1 MPSRKRKPKSSKRPT
16 RRSPQ
21 KPRAP
26 KTTKSS
32 RRKSANK
39 RKLQARKP
47 TSRRALKATRTR
59 TTEKTLPRKSRP
71 KAQKSVAAVPPLP
84 AQPEEILFRVEG
96 KMSTFGG
103 PHDLGMA
110 ANEDLALFT
119 KADLQNPK
127 YAYLFLPAPPPGTS
141 GLGRRLNPDQYYFAC
156 RWNYA
161 ETPRE
166 FLRRALARVE
176 NPVNGR
182 AVDARP
188 VDWGPHL
195 STGRVADLSPGLAA
209 ALGLDTDDVV
219 RITISARRA
228 IPVKPSL
235 RMSRA
240 GHGSSNPHA
249 KPIIKQFIKSPHCSC
264 RNGASIDKIVL
275 HCTEG
280 SLASALA
287 EFQKRAGRQVSAHYV
302 IDRNG
307 DIYQM
312 VSDSDRS
319 NHCMGANQN
328 SIGIEHVGNETDSLT
343 APQAAASAAL
353 IRWLLEQYHIP
364 RTNIFGH
371 DFAPGYCRPGGTSC
385 PDKLFGTVH
394 SQNTIAAWVEA
405 NV

>member
-1 MPSRKRKPKSSKRPT
+1 VKP
-16 RRSPQ
+16 
-21 KPRAP
+21 
-26 KTTKSS
+26 S
-32 RRKSANK
+32 RRKSAA
-39 RKLQARKP
+39 Q
-47 TSRRALKATRTR
+47 RAKVAKKIDAVRHPPEQQ
-59 TTEKTLPRKSRP
+59 EK
-71 KAQKSVAAVPPLP
+71 
-84 AQPEEILFRVEG
+84 ILFRVEG

-103 PHDLGMA
+103 PHDLGMSA
-110 ANEDLALFT
+110 DEGLALFT
-119 KADLQNPK
+119 VRDLKDPK

-161 ETPRE
+161 DTPKE

-182 AVDARP
+182 AADARP
-188 VDWGPHL
+188 VDWGPHP

-209 ALGLDTDDVV
+209 ALGLNTDDVV

-228 IPVKPSL
+228 IPVKPTLSVK
-235 RMSRA
+235 RA

-249 KPIIKQFIKSPHCSC
+249 KPVIRQFIKSPNCSC
-264 RNGASIDKIVL
+264 RNGARIDKIVL
-275 HCTEG
+275 HCTEA
-280 SLASALA
+280 SLASTLQ
-287 EFQKRAGRQVSAHYV
+287 EFQKSDGRQVSAHYV
-302 IDRNG
+302 IDRHG

-328 SIGIEHVGNETDSLT
+328 SIGIEHVGGETDLLT
-343 APQAAASAAL
+343 VPQAAASAAL
-353 IRWLLEQYHIP
+353 IRWLMEQYQIP

-371 DFAPGYCRPGGTSC
+371 DFTPGYSRPGGTSC
-385 PDKLFGTVH
+385 PDRLFGAVH
-394 SQNTIAAWVEA
+394 SQATVAAWVEA

>member
-1 MPSRKRKPKSSKRPT
+1 VL
-16 RRSPQ
+16 RRQRSLRFENP
-21 KPRAP
+21 
-26 KTTKSS
+26 
-32 RRKSANK
+32 
-39 RKLQARKP
+39 
-47 TSRRALKATRTR
+47 
-59 TTEKTLPRKSRP
+59 EK
-71 KAQKSVAAVPPLP
+71 
-84 AQPEEILFRVEG
+84 ILFRVEG

-127 YAYLFLPAPPPGTS
+127 YSYLFLPAPPPGTS

-161 ETPRE
+161 ETPKE

-176 NPVNGR
+176 NPANGR
-182 AVDARP
+182 VADARP
-188 VDWGPHL
+188 VDWGPHP

-209 ALGLDTDDVV
+209 ALGLDTDDIV

-235 RMSRA
+235 KMSRA

-249 KPIIKQFIKSPHCSC
+249 KPAIKQFVKSPNCSC
-264 RNGASIDKIVL
+264 RNGVNIDKIVL

-287 EFQKRAGRQVSAHYV
+287 EFQKSDGRQVSAHYV

-328 SIGIEHVGNETDSLT
+328 SIGIEHVGSETDSLT

-364 RTNIFGH
+364 RPNIFGH

-385 PDKLFGTVH
+385 PDKLFGPVH
-394 SQNTIAAWVEA
+394 SQSTITAWVEA

>member
-1 MPSRKRKPKSSKRPT
+1 MPPRKRKPKPRKPARARSRDKIRRTKKPKSSSKKS
-16 RRSPQ
+16 RSN
-21 KPRAP
+21 KPRKAVAVR
-26 KTTKSS
+26 SS
-32 RRKSANK
+32 
-39 RKLQARKP
+39 
-47 TSRRALKATRTR
+47 
-59 TTEKTLPRKSRP
+59 
-71 KAQKSVAAVPPLP
+71 P

-141 GLGRRLNPDQYYFAC
+141 GLGRRLNPEQFYFAC

-176 NPVNGR
+176 NPANGR
-182 AVDARP
+182 VVDARP
-188 VDWGPHL
+188 VDWGPNA

-209 ALGLDTDDVV
+209 ALGLDTDDIV

-228 IPVKPSL
+228 IPVQPGLKV
-235 RMSRA
+235 SRA
-240 GHGSSNPHA
+240 GHGSSNPHV
-249 KPIIKQFIKSPHCSC
+249 KPVIKQFLKSPNCSC
-264 RNGASIDKIVL
+264 RNGARIDKIVL

-280 SLASALA
+280 SLSSALA
-287 EFQKRAGRQVSAHYV
+287 EFQKPYGRQVSAHYV

-312 VSDSDRS
+312 VSDSDRA

-328 SIGIEHVGNETDSLT
+328 SIGIEHVGSETDSLT
-343 APQAAASAAL
+343 PPQAAASTRL
-353 IRWLLEQYHIP
+353 IRWLLQQYNIP
-364 RTNIFGH
+364 HTNIFGH
-371 DFAPGYCRPGGTSC
+371 DFTPGYSRCGGTSC
-385 PDKLFGTVH
+385 PDRLFGPIH
-394 SQNTIAAWVEA
+394 SQATIAAWVQA

>member
-1 MPSRKRKPKSSKRPT
+1 MPPRERKPKSSKRAT
-16 RRSPQ
+16 RQSPQ
-21 KPRAP
+21 KPRL
-26 KTTKSS
+26 TKKAQSSS
-32 RRKSANK
+32 RESRSKLRRK
-39 RKLQARKP
+39 
-47 TSRRALKATRTR
+47 
-59 TTEKTLPRKSRP
+59 
-71 KAQKSVAAVPPLP
+71 VAAVRPLP

-127 YAYLFLPAPPPGTS
+127 YAYLFLRAPPPGTS

-176 NPVNGR
+176 NPANGR

-209 ALGLDTDDVV
+209 ALGLDTDDIV
-219 RITISARRA
+219 RITISARKA

-235 RMSRA
+235 KMSRA

-249 KPIIKQFIKSPHCSC
+249 KPAVKQFVKSPNCSC

-287 EFQKRAGRQVSAHYV
+287 EFQKSDERQVSAHYV

-328 SIGIEHVGNETDSLT
+328 SIGIEHVGSETDSLT

-353 IRWLLEQYHIP
+353 IRWLLQQYHIP

-371 DFAPGYCRPGGTSC
+371 DFAPGYSRHGGTSC
-385 PDKLFGTVH
+385 PDRLFGPVH
-394 SQNTIAAWVEA
+394 SQAAISAWVEA

>member
-1 MPSRKRKPKSSKRPT
+1 MPPRERKPKSSKRAT
-16 RRSPQ
+16 RRSPR

-26 KTTKSS
+26 KTAKSS
-32 RRKSANK
+32 RGKSA
-39 RKLQARKP
+39 RKPKSRARKP
-47 TSRRALKATRTR
+47 TSRRALKTTRTR
-59 TTEKTLPRKSRP
+59 TTGKTSPQKSGTKVR
-71 KAQKSVAAVPPLP
+71 KSVAAVRPLP

-127 YAYLFLPAPPPGTS
+127 YIYLFLPAPPPGTS

-176 NPVNGR
+176 NPANGR

-188 VDWGPHL
+188 VDWGPHP

-209 ALGLDTDDVV
+209 ALGLDTDDIV

-228 IPVKPSL
+228 IAVKPSL
-235 RMSRA
+235 RISRA
-240 GHGSSNPHA
+240 GHGSSNPHT
-249 KPIIKQFIKSPHCSC
+249 KPAIKQFIKSPHCSC

-287 EFQKRAGRQVSAHYV
+287 EFQKTDGRQVSAHYV

-328 SIGIEHVGNETDSLT
+328 SIGIEHVGSETDSLT

-385 PDKLFGTVH
+385 PDKLFGPVH
-394 SQNTIAAWVEA
+394 SQSTIAAWVEA

>member
-1 MPSRKRKPKSSKRPT
+1 MPPHKRKPKSGKTAT

-21 KPRAP
+21 KPRVTKKA
-26 KTTKSS
+26 KSS
-32 RRKSANK
+32 
-39 RKLQARKP
+39 
-47 TSRRALKATRTR
+47 
-59 TTEKTLPRKSRP
+59 PRKSRSKLP
-71 KAQKSVAAVPPLP
+71 RKVTAVRPLP

-119 KADLQNPK
+119 KADLQDPK
-127 YAYLFLPAPPPGTS
+127 YAYLFLPASPPGTS

-156 RWNYA
+156 RWDYIA
-161 ETPRE
+161 TPTE

-176 NPVNGR
+176 NPANGR

-188 VDWGPHL
+188 VDWGPHP

-209 ALGLDTDDVV
+209 ALGLDTDDMV

-235 RMSRA
+235 RISRA
-240 GHGSSNPHA
+240 GHGSSNPHT
-249 KPIIKQFIKSPHCSC
+249 KPVIKQFIKSPHCSC

-287 EFQKRAGRQVSAHYV
+287 EFQRTDSRKVSAHYV

-307 DIYQM
+307 DIFQM
-312 VSDSDRS
+312 VNDIDCA
-319 NHCMGANQN
+319 NHWMGANAG
-328 SIGIEHVGNETDSLT
+328 SIRIEHVGSETDSL
-343 APQAAASAAL
+343 AGPQAATSAAL
-353 IRWLLEQYHIP
+353 IRWLLQEHQIP

-371 DFAPGYCRPGGTSC
+371 DFTPG
-385 PDKLFGTVH
+385 
-394 SQNTIAAWVEA
+394 
-405 NV
+405 

>member
-1 MPSRKRKPKSSKRPT
+1 
-16 RRSPQ
+16 
-21 KPRAP
+21 
-26 KTTKSS
+26 
-32 RRKSANK
+32 
-39 RKLQARKP
+39 
-47 TSRRALKATRTR
+47 LK
-59 TTEKTLPRKSRP
+59 LPRK
-71 KAQKSVAAVPPLP
+71 AAAVRPLP

-110 ANEDLALFT
+110 ADEDLALFT
-119 KADLQNPK
+119 KADLQDPK
-127 YAYLFLPAPPPGTS
+127 YAYLFLPASPPGTS

-161 ETPRE
+161 DTPKE

-176 NPVNGR
+176 NPANGR
-182 AVDARP
+182 AADARP
-188 VDWGPHL
+188 VDWGPHP

-209 ALGLDTDDVV
+209 ALGLNTDDIV

-228 IPVKPSL
+228 IPVKPAL
-235 RMSRA
+235 TMKRV
-240 GHGSSNPHA
+240 GHGSSNPHV
-249 KPIIKQFIKSPHCSC
+249 KPAIKQFIQSPNHSC
-264 RNGASIDKIVL
+264 RNGARIDKVVL

-280 SLASALA
+280 SLVSALA
-287 EFQKRAGRQVSAHYV
+287 EFQKPGGRQVSAHYV

-328 SIGIEHVGNETDSLT
+328 SIGIEHVGSETDSLT

-353 IRWLLEQYHIP
+353 IRWLLEQYQIP

-385 PDKLFGTVH
+385 PDKLFGPVH
-394 SQNTIAAWVEA
+394 SQSTIAAWVEA

>member
-1 MPSRKRKPKSSKRPT
+1 
-16 RRSPQ
+16 
-21 KPRAP
+21 
-26 KTTKSS
+26 
-32 RRKSANK
+32 
-39 RKLQARKP
+39 
-47 TSRRALKATRTR
+47 
-59 TTEKTLPRKSRP
+59 
-71 KAQKSVAAVPPLP
+71 V
-84 AQPEEILFRVEG
+84 QPEEILFRVEG

-103 PHDLGMA
+103 PHDLGMSPD
-110 ANEDLALFT
+110 EGLALFT

-161 ETPRE
+161 GTSRE
-166 FLRRALARVE
+166 FLRRALALVE
-176 NPVNGR
+176 NPANGR

-188 VDWGPHL
+188 VDWGPHP

-209 ALGLDTDDVV
+209 ALGLDTDEIV

-228 IPVKPSL
+228 IAVKASL
-235 RMSRA
+235 RVKRA
-240 GHGSSNPHA
+240 GHGSSNPHT
-249 KPIIKQFIKSPHCSC
+249 KPVIRQFIKSPNCSC

-280 SLASALA
+280 SLASAVA
-287 EFQKRAGRQVSAHYV
+287 EFQKADGRQVSAHYV

-328 SIGIEHVGNETDSLT
+328 SIGIEHVAGETDPLT

-353 IRWLLEQYHIP
+353 IRWLLQQYHIP

-371 DFAPGYCRPGGTSC
+371 DFAPGYSRPGGTSC
-385 PDKLFGTVH
+385 PDRLFGSVH
-394 SQNTIAAWVEA
+394 SQATIAAWVEA

>member
-1 MPSRKRKPKSSKRPT
+1 MRPVKRKLKSRKAAT

-21 KPRAP
+21 KAP
-26 KTTKSS
+26 KRTKAAS
-32 RRKSANK
+32 RKS
-39 RKLQARKP
+39 QSKP
-47 TSRRALKATRTR
+47 
-59 TTEKTLPRKSRP
+59 PRKI
-71 KAQKSVAAVPPLP
+71 AAVRPLP

-110 ANEDLALFT
+110 ANEDVALFS

-127 YAYLFLPAPPPGTS
+127 YTYLFLPASPPGTS

-156 RWNYA
+156 RCDYA
-161 ETPRE
+161 ATPKE

-176 NPVNGR
+176 NPANGR
-182 AVDARP
+182 AADARP
-188 VDWGPHL
+188 VDWGPHP

-209 ALGLDTDDVV
+209 ALGLNTDDIV

-228 IPVKPSL
+228 IPIKPTL
-235 RMSRA
+235 AMKRA
-240 GHGSSNPHA
+240 GHGSSNPHL
-249 KPIIKQFIKSPHCSC
+249 KPPIKQFIQSPNRSS
-264 RNGASIDKIVL
+264 RNGARIDKVVL

-280 SLASALA
+280 SLASAVA
-287 EFQKRAGRQVSAHYV
+287 EFQNADGRQVSAHYV

-328 SIGIEHVGNETDSLT
+328 SIGIEHVGSETDSLA
-343 APQAAASAAL
+343 APQVAASAAL
-353 IRWLLEQYHIP
+353 IRWLIEQYCIP
-364 RTNIFGH
+364 RTKIFGH

-385 PDKLFGTVH
+385 PDKLFGLVH
-394 SQNTIAAWVEA
+394 SQSTIAAWVEA

>member
-1 MPSRKRKPKSSKRPT
+1 MPARKPRLKSGKPASHRSPRKPGVTKKAKSPSRKPPSKPPGKAVAVRP
-16 RRSPQ
+16 SP
-21 KPRAP
+21 
-26 KTTKSS
+26 
-32 RRKSANK
+32 
-39 RKLQARKP
+39 
-47 TSRRALKATRTR
+47 
-59 TTEKTLPRKSRP
+59 
-71 KAQKSVAAVPPLP
+71 AA
-84 AQPEEILFRVEG
+84 PEEILFRVEG
-96 KMSTFGG
+96 KMSIFGG

-119 KADLQNPK
+119 KVDLQDPK
-127 YAYLFLPAPPPGTS
+127 YAYLFLPASPPGTS

-176 NPVNGR
+176 NPANGR
-182 AVDARP
+182 AADARP
-188 VDWGPHL
+188 VDWGPHP

-209 ALGLDTDDVV
+209 ALGLNTDDIV

-228 IPVKPSL
+228 IPVKPTL
-235 RMSRA
+235 AMKRA
-240 GHGSSNPHA
+240 GHGSSNPHV
-249 KPIIKQFIKSPHCSC
+249 KPVIKQFIQSPNHSS
-264 RNGASIDKIVL
+264 RNGARIDKIVV
-275 HCTEG
+275 HCTES
-280 SLASALA
+280 SLAGTIQ
-287 EFQKRAGRQVSAHYV
+287 EFQKSDGRQVSAHYV

-328 SIGIEHVGNETDSLT
+328 SIGIEHVGSETDSLT
-343 APQAAASAAL
+343 AQQAAASAAL

-371 DFAPGYCRPGGTSC
+371 DFAPGYSRPGGTSC
-385 PDKLFGTVH
+385 PDRLFGAVH
-394 SQNTIAAWVEA
+394 SQATIAAWVQA

>member
-1 MPSRKRKPKSSKRPT
+1 MPPRKRKPKSSKRAT
-16 RRSPQ
+16 RRSSQ

-26 KTTKSS
+26 KTAKSS
-32 RRKSANK
+32 RRKSAHK
-39 RKLQARKP
+39 RKSHARKP
-47 TSRRALKATRTR
+47 TSRRALKTTRTR
-59 TTEKTLPRKSRP
+59 KTGKSSPRKPRP
-71 KAQKSVAAVPPLP
+71 NLRKSVAAVRPLP

-103 PHDLGMA
+103 PQDLGMA

-127 YAYLFLPAPPPGTS
+127 YSYLFLPAPPPGTS
-141 GLGRRLNPDQYYFAC
+141 GLGRRLNPDRYYFAC

-176 NPVNGR
+176 NPANARV
-182 AVDARP
+182 ADARP
-188 VDWGPHL
+188 VDWGPHP
-195 STGRVADLSPGLAA
+195 STERVADLSPGLAA
-209 ALGLDTDDVV
+209 ALGLDTDDIV

-228 IPVKPSL
+228 IPVKPLL
-235 RMSRA
+235 RMNRA

-249 KPIIKQFIKSPHCSC
+249 KPVIKQFIKSPHCSC
-264 RNGASIDKIVL
+264 RSGASIDKIVL

-280 SLASALA
+280 ALASALA
-287 EFQKRAGRQVSAHYV
+287 EFQKTDSRQVSAHYV

-328 SIGIEHVGNETDSLT
+328 SIGIEHVGSETDSLT
-343 APQAAASAAL
+343 AQQAAASAAL

-385 PDKLFGTVH
+385 PDKLFGPVH
-394 SQNTIAAWVEA
+394 SQSTIAAWVEA

>member
-1 MPSRKRKPKSSKRPT
+1 MPARKPRLRSRKPAAG
-16 RRSPQ
+16 RSP
-21 KPRAP
+21 KNARAP
-26 KTTKSS
+26 KKAKSS
-32 RRKSANK
+32 SRKSARNL
-39 RKLQARKP
+39 KLQAHKP
-47 TSRRALKATRTR
+47 GSQRAQKKVRTR
-59 TTEKTLPRKSRP
+59 RTGKPSSPKSQSKSPRK
-71 KAQKSVAAVPPLP
+71 VAVARPLP
-84 AQPEEILFRVEG
+84 VQPEEILFRVEG

-103 PHDLGMA
+103 PHDLGMSPD
-110 ANEDLALFT
+110 EGLALFT

-161 ETPRE
+161 ETSRE

-176 NPVNGR
+176 NPANGR

-188 VDWGPHL
+188 VDWGPHP

-228 IPVKPSL
+228 IAVKPSL
-235 RMSRA
+235 RMKRA
-240 GHGSSNPHA
+240 GHGSSNPDT
-249 KPIIKQFIKSPHCSC
+249 KPVIKQFLKSPNCSC

-280 SLASALA
+280 SLSSAVA
-287 EFQKRAGRQVSAHYV
+287 EFQKADGRQVSAHYV

-328 SIGIEHVGNETDSLT
+328 SIGIEHVAGETDPLT

-353 IRWLLEQYHIP
+353 IRWLLQQYHIP

-371 DFAPGYCRPGGTSC
+371 DFAPGYSRPGGTSC
-385 PDKLFGTVH
+385 PDRLFGPVH
-394 SQNTIAAWVEA
+394 SQATIAAWVEA

>member
-1 MPSRKRKPKSSKRPT
+1 MPPRRRKPRSGKPASG
-16 RRSPQ
+16 RSPQ
-21 KPRAP
+21 EPP
-26 KTTKSS
+26 KTAKPSHEKPQKKVTK
-32 RRKSANK
+32 RVA
-39 RKLQARKP
+39 
-47 TSRRALKATRTR
+47 ATR
-59 TTEKTLPRKSRP
+59 
-71 KAQKSVAAVPPLP
+71 PLP

-103 PHDLGMA
+103 PHDLGMSPD
-110 ANEDLALFT
+110 EGLALFGN
-119 KADLQNPK
+119 ADLKDPK
-127 YAYLFLPAPPPGTS
+127 YSYLFLPAAPPGTS

-161 ETPRE
+161 DTPKE

-176 NPVNGR
+176 NPKTGR

-188 VDWGPHL
+188 VDWGPHP

-209 ALGLDTDDVV
+209 ALGLNTDDVA

-228 IPVKPSL
+228 IPVRPTPSIK
-235 RMSRA
+235 RV

-249 KPIIKQFIKSPHCSC
+249 KPAIKQFVKSPNCSC
-264 RNGASIDKIVL
+264 RNGAIIDKIVL

-287 EFQKRAGRQVSAHYV
+287 EFQKSDGRQVSAHYV

-328 SIGIEHVGNETDSLT
+328 SIGIEHVASETDLLT

-353 IRWLLEQYHIP
+353 IRWLVEQYHIP

-385 PDKLFGTVH
+385 PDKLFDPVH
-394 SQNTIAAWVEA
+394 SQSTIAAWVAA

>member
-1 MPSRKRKPKSSKRPT
+1 
-16 RRSPQ
+16 
-21 KPRAP
+21 
-26 KTTKSS
+26 
-32 RRKSANK
+32 
-39 RKLQARKP
+39 
-47 TSRRALKATRTR
+47 
-59 TTEKTLPRKSRP
+59 
-71 KAQKSVAAVPPLP
+71 
-84 AQPEEILFRVEG
+84 VEG

-119 KADLQNPK
+119 KADLQNSK

-141 GLGRRLNPDQYYFAC
+141 GLGRRLKPDQYYFAC

-188 VDWGPHL
+188 VDWGPHP

-209 ALGLDTDDVV
+209 ALGLDTDDIV

-235 RMSRA
+235 RMSRP

-249 KPIIKQFIKSPHCSC
+249 KPVIKQFIKSPHCSC

-287 EFQKRAGRQVSAHYV
+287 EFQKADGRQVSAHYV

-307 DIYQM
+307 DVYQM

-328 SIGIEHVGNETDSLT
+328 SIGIEHVGSETDPLT

-353 IRWLLEQYHIP
+353 IRWLLQQYHIP

-371 DFAPGYCRPGGTSC
+371 DFAPGYSRPGGTSC
-385 PDKLFGTVH
+385 PDRLFGPVH
-394 SQNTIAAWVEA
+394 SQAAIAAWVEA

>member
-1 MPSRKRKPKSSKRPT
+1 MPPLKSKPGSRKSAL
-16 RRSPQ
+16 RRSPR
-21 KPRAP
+21 KAP
-26 KTTKSS
+26 VTKKVKSS
-32 RRKSANK
+32 S
-39 RKLQARKP
+39 
-47 TSRRALKATRTR
+47 S
-59 TTEKTLPRKSRP
+59 KSRP
-71 KAQKSVAAVPPLP
+71 KLSKKTAAVRPLP

-119 KADLQNPK
+119 KADFQNPS
-127 YAYLFLPAPPPGTS
+127 YAYLFLPASPPGTS

-156 RWNYA
+156 RWDYA
-161 ETPRE
+161 ATPKE

-176 NPVNGR
+176 NPANGR

-188 VDWGPHL
+188 VDWGPHPT
-195 STGRVADLSPGLAA
+195 TGRVADLSPGLAA
-209 ALGLDTDDVV
+209 ALGLNTDDIVK
-219 RITISARRA
+219 ITISARRA
-228 IPVKPSL
+228 IPVQPALAMK
-235 RMSRA
+235 RA
-240 GHGSSNPHA
+240 GHDSNNPHVRPA
-249 KPIIKQFIKSPHCSC
+249 IKQFIQSPNCSC
-264 RNGASIDKIVL
+264 RNGAKIDKIVL

-287 EFQKRAGRQVSAHYV
+287 EFQKPDGRQVSAHYM

-328 SIGIEHVGNETDSLT
+328 SIGIEHVGTETDSLT

-353 IRWLLEQYHIP
+353 IRWLLQQYHIP
-364 RTNIFGH
+364 RTSIFGH

-385 PDKLFGTVH
+385 PDKLFGPVH
-394 SQNTIAAWVEA
+394 SQSTIAAWVEE

>member
-1 MPSRKRKPKSSKRPT
+1 MRPVKRKLKSRKAAT

-21 KPRAP
+21 KAP
-26 KTTKSS
+26 KRTKAAS
-32 RRKSANK
+32 RKS
-39 RKLQARKP
+39 QSKP
-47 TSRRALKATRTR
+47 
-59 TTEKTLPRKSRP
+59 PRKI
-71 KAQKSVAAVPPLP
+71 AAVRPLP

-110 ANEDLALFT
+110 ANEDVALFS

-127 YAYLFLPAPPPGTS
+127 YTYLFLPASPPGTS

-156 RWNYA
+156 RWDYA
-161 ETPRE
+161 ATPKE

-176 NPVNGR
+176 NPANGR
-182 AVDARP
+182 AADARP
-188 VDWGPHL
+188 VDWGPHP

-209 ALGLDTDDVV
+209 ALGLNTDDIV

-228 IPVKPSL
+228 IPVKPTL
-235 RMSRA
+235 TMKRV

-249 KPIIKQFIKSPHCSC
+249 KPVIKQFIQSPNHSC
-264 RNGASIDKIVL
+264 RNGARIEKIVL
-275 HCTEG
+275 HCTEA
-280 SLASALA
+280 SLVGTIE
-287 EFQKRAGRQVSAHYV
+287 EFQKSGGRQVSAHYV

-312 VSDSDRS
+312 VSDSDRA
-319 NHCMGANQN
+319 NHCMGANES
-328 SIGIEHVGNETDSLT
+328 SIGIEHVGTETDSLAT
-343 APQAAASAAL
+343 PQAAASAAL

-364 RTNIFGH
+364 PTNIFGH
-371 DFAPGYCRPGGTSC
+371 DFTPGYCRPGGTSC
-385 PDKLFGTVH
+385 PDKLFGATH
-394 SQNTIAAWVEA
+394 DQQTIAAWVKA

>member
-1 MPSRKRKPKSSKRPT
+1 VR
-16 RRSPQ
+16 
-21 KPRAP
+21 
-26 KTTKSS
+26 
-32 RRKSANK
+32 
-39 RKLQARKP
+39 
-47 TSRRALKATRTR
+47 
-59 TTEKTLPRKSRP
+59 
-71 KAQKSVAAVPPLP
+71 PLP

-141 GLGRRLNPDQYYFAC
+141 GLGRRLNPDRYYFAC

-188 VDWGPHL
+188 VDWGPHP

-209 ALGLDTDDVV
+209 ALGLDTDDIV

-235 RMSRA
+235 RISRA
-240 GHGSSNPHA
+240 GHGSSNPHT
-249 KPIIKQFIKSPHCSC
+249 KPVVKQFIKSPHCSC

-287 EFQKRAGRQVSAHYV
+287 EFQKTDGRQVSAHYV

-328 SIGIEHVGNETDSLT
+328 SIGIEHVGSETDSLT

-371 DFAPGYCRPGGTSC
+371 DFAPGYRRPGGTSC

-394 SQNTIAAWVEA
+394 SQSTIAAWVEA